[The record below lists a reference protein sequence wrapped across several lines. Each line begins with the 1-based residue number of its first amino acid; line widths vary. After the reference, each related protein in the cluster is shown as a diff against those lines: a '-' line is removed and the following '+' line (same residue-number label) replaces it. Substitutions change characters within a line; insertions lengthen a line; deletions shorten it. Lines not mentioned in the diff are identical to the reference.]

1 MTLYANDYL
10 EYYLTLVGWLVS
22 NGIWNVMMDSGF
34 FALPFLVILLQ
45 EWFKAREEGGGAEL
59 AFAASASIEH
69 RLWLATAV
77 ILFAGVPVMTVS
89 LSTLEFDQSRSEQ
102 CQHQAP
108 LPQNTG
114 WSKSFTTLNGQ
125 SAKVPFW
132 WFFVHSAS
140 KAVSGAAVAA
150 IPCGTDLRQMRMEV
164 NNTRLTN
171 PLLAQEVADFVDDCY
186 GYSRAKLFMKQPDLT
201 EEQTNDINWI
211 GSRYFLENKGFYDT
225 YHSKTPRDAWPYDPE
240 RDAGLAKVP
249 GGGGYPTCKQWW
261 DDEKEG
267 LKSRVL
273 AEVDSSLLERF
284 TKWATFT
291 SKDKVDEALIRQ
303 VVSPRNQQMTQGK
316 VYTDYGG
323 RIGPSIPDVAARVT
337 GAVGTTMG
345 TLTNLPA
352 MDVVRQA
359 LPMVMALLKM
369 ALVICIPLVLVLG
382 SYDLKAVITVSVVQF
397 AMIFVDFWFQLARW
411 MDSTIFDAL
420 YGSGSPHSNLNPLMG
435 LNNEQ
440 ADFLLGIV
448 MGAMFIILP
457 SFWMSALTWVGVRS
471 GQILRGLTDGTSS
484 SQQFGGAGKNILENA
499 MKKSLSR
506 IKKN

>member
-1 MTLYANDYL
+1 MTLYTNDYL
-10 EYYLTLVGWLVS
+10 EFYLTLVGWLVS
-22 NGIWNVMMDSGF
+22 NGIWNVLMDSGF
-34 FALPFLVILLQ
+34 FALPFLVIILQ
-45 EWFKAREEGGGAEL
+45 EWFRGREEGGGADAAL
-59 AFAASASIEH
+59 AASASIEH

-77 ILFAGVPVMTVS
+77 VMFAGVPFITVS
-89 LSTLEFDQSRSEQ
+89 LSTLKFDQSRSEQ

-125 SAKVPFW
+125 SAKVPIW
-132 WFFVHSAS
+132 WFFVHSVS
-140 KAVSGAAVAA
+140 KAISGAAVAA

-164 NNTRLTN
+164 NNTRLKN
-171 PLLAQEVADFVDDCY
+171 PLLAQEVADFVDNCY
-186 GYSRAKLFMKQPDLT
+186 GYSRAKLFMKQPTLT
-201 EEQTNDINWI
+201 EEQTNDTNWI
-211 GSRYFLENKGFYDT
+211 GSRYFLQNTGFYDT

-249 GGGGYPTCKQWW
+249 SGGGYPTCKQWW
-261 DDEKEG
+261 SDEKEG
-267 LKSRVL
+267 LKSRLL

-323 RIGPSIPDVAARVT
+323 RIGSSIPDVAARVT

-345 TLTNLPA
+345 TLTNMPA

-359 LPMVMALLKM
+359 LPMIMAFLKM

-382 SYDLKAVITVSVVQF
+382 SYDLKALVTISVVQF
-397 AMIFVDFWFQLARW
+397 ALIFVDFWFQLARW

-420 YGSGSPHSNLNPLMG
+420 YGSGSPHAPLNPLMG

-440 ADFLLGIV
+440 ADFLLSMV
-448 MGAMFIILP
+448 MGAIFIFLP
-457 SFWMSALTWVGVRS
+457 TFWITALGWAGQHAGSAL
-471 GQILRGLTDGTSS
+471 RGFADGTSDVR
-484 SQQFGGAGKNILENA
+484 QYGGAGKNVL
-499 MKKSLSR
+499 KKSATKLLS
-506 IKKN
+506 KK

>member
-1 MTLYANDYL
+1 
-10 EYYLTLVGWLVS
+10 
-22 NGIWNVMMDSGF
+22 
-34 FALPFLVILLQ
+34 
-45 EWFKAREEGGGAEL
+45 
-59 AFAASASIEH
+59 
-69 RLWLATAV
+69 
-77 ILFAGVPVMTVS
+77 
-89 LSTLEFDQSRSEQ
+89 
-102 CQHQAP
+102 
-108 LPQNTG
+108 
-114 WSKSFTTLNGQ
+114 
-125 SAKVPFW
+125 
-132 WFFVHSAS
+132 
-140 KAVSGAAVAA
+140 
-150 IPCGTDLRQMRMEV
+150 
-164 NNTRLTN
+164 
-171 PLLAQEVADFVDDCY
+171 
-186 GYSRAKLFMKQPDLT
+186 
-201 EEQTNDINWI
+201 
-211 GSRYFLENKGFYDT
+211 
-225 YHSKTPRDAWPYDPE
+225 DAWPYDPE

-261 DDEKEG
+261 SDEKEG

-448 MGAMFIILP
+448 MGAMFLALP
-457 SFWMSALTWVGVRS
+457 SFWMTSLAWA
-471 GQILRGLTDGTSS
+471 GLHTGHFLKGLVDGTISP
-484 SQQFGGAGKNILENA
+484 QQYGGKGKDILQRTA
-499 MKKSLSR
+499 QKS
-506 IKKN
+506 IKRNSK

>member
-1 MTLYANDYL
+1 MTLYTNDYL
-10 EYYLTLVGWLVS
+10 EFYLTLVGWLVS
-22 NGIWNVMMDSGF
+22 NGIWNVLMDSGF
-34 FALPFLVILLQ
+34 FALPFLVIILQ
-45 EWFKAREEGGGAEL
+45 EWFRGREEGGGADAAL
-59 AFAASASIEH
+59 AASASIEH

-77 ILFAGVPVMTVS
+77 VMFAGVPFITVS
-89 LSTLEFDQSRSEQ
+89 LSTLKFDQSRSEQ

-114 WSKSFTTLNGQ
+114 WSKSFTTLNNQ
-125 SAKVPFW
+125 SAKVPIW
-132 WFFVHSAS
+132 WFFVHSVS
-140 KAVSGAAVAA
+140 KAISGAAVAA

-171 PLLAQEVADFVDDCY
+171 PLLAQEVADFVDNCY

-211 GSRYFLENKGFYDT
+211 GSRYFLQNTGFYDT
-225 YHSKTPRDAWPYDPE
+225 YHSKTPRTAWPYDPK
-240 RDAGLAKVP
+240 RDAGLTQVP
-249 GGGGYPTCKQWW
+249 DGGGYPTCKQWW
-261 DDEKEG
+261 NDKDIG
-267 LKSRVL
+267 LKSRLL

-323 RIGPSIPDVAARVT
+323 RIGSSIPDVAARVT

-359 LPMVMALLKM
+359 LPMIMAFLKM

-382 SYDLKAVITVSVVQF
+382 SYDLKALVTISVVQF
-397 AMIFVDFWFQLARW
+397 ALIFVDFWFQLARW

-420 YGSGSPHSNLNPLMG
+420 YGSGSPHANLNPLMG

-440 ADFLLGIV
+440 ADFLLGMV
-448 MGAMFIILP
+448 MGAMFLVMP
-457 SFWMSALTWVGVRS
+457 SFWMTSLTWAGLQTGQFLKGVAE
-471 GQILRGLTDGTSS
+471 GVNNPLQH
-484 SQQFGGAGKNILENA
+484 GGKGKDILERNIRN
-499 MKKSLSR
+499 SL
-506 IKKN
+506 KKNRK